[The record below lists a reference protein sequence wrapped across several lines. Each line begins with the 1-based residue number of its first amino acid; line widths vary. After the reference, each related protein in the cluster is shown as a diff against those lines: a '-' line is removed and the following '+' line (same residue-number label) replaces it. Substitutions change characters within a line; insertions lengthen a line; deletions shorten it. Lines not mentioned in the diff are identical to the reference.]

1 VRLPRRKAH
10 KLFVLEPLPRA
21 LPHRRRDCEN
31 GARPCP
37 YVSCRHH
44 LYLDVKAT
52 GSIVLNFPRVDP
64 ANMRTASCSLDV
76 ADRGGVPLRDV
87 ATLLSLSH
95 ERVRQIEVVALRKV
109 RAKLGSRV
117 DWFGER

>member
-1 VRLPRRKAH
+1 VRLPRRRPN

-21 LPHRRRDCEN
+21 LPNRRRDCEN

-52 GSIVLNFPRVDP
+52 GSIVLNFPRVEP
-64 ANMRTASCSLDV
+64 TNMRAASCSLDV
-76 ADRGGVPLRDV
+76 SDRGGVPLRDV

-95 ERVRQIEVVALRKV
+95 ERVRQIEVVAMRKV

-117 DWFGER
+117 DWF